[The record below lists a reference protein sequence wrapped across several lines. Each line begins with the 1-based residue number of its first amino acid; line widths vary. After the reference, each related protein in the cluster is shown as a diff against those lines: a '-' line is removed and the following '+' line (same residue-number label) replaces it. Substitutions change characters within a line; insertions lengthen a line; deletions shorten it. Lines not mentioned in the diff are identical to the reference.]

1 MIPLAY
7 YSSDTPIRVNYI
19 AGMESVLVPSCT
31 PWNVGLSCFSCHSS
45 PLCLSNAV
53 ACTFSKFVFTVISKM
68 AERKAVIKNADMSED
83 MQQDAV
89 ECATQVRFII
99 YIVLATLIS

>member
-1 MIPLAY
+1 M
-7 YSSDTPIRVNYI
+7 
-19 AGMESVLVPSCT
+19 PSCT

-53 ACTFSKFVFTVISKM
+53 ACTFSKFVFTAISKM

-89 ECATQVRFII
+89 ECATQVSFII
-99 YIVLATLIS
+99 YIVSATLIS